1 MLHKKFV
8 VLMDKASDKVA
19 FVFQRYYAQVAIN
32 RVGPNN
38 VNPLS
43 ANSSKWS
50 NTLKQFV
57 TNIFVHKRN

>member
-8 VLMDKASDKVA
+8 FLMDKASDKVA

-50 NTLKQFV
+50 NTQA
-57 TNIFVHKRN
+57 IRY